1 MSGAAHRSP
10 APGSTLMTGAL
21 PKVLDRLRAQ
31 LERIPAPEVPVTAPW
46 SLGLPAVVLS
56 SAAVPQAAWAVSA
69 LSRFGEL
76 SLSPT
81 HLGVDGTDIA
91 WADVVEVRMG
101 DVAQLLSGT
110 ALDKEIG
117 RIASRLPPVPGRA
130 WLVRH
135 VSQVV
140 LGLGIGVAQAALGRF
155 RTAAGTQERDP
166 GAGIPM
172 TVLSRGR
179 FGRQVETDLGLF
191 AALVCAAVPGVTD
204 AVLDSAHR
212 HGVTVLPAET
222 ARTWRN
228 AEAVRSALL
237 SLEHRL
243 RGASATDQDGRVLPA
258 AAPVHAPPSF

>member
-1 MSGAAHRSP
+1 
-10 APGSTLMTGAL
+10 
-21 PKVLDRLRAQ
+21 
-31 LERIPAPEVPVTAPW
+31 
-46 SLGLPAVVLS
+46 
-56 SAAVPQAAWAVSA
+56 
-69 LSRFGEL
+69 
-76 SLSPT
+76 
-81 HLGVDGTDIA
+81 
-91 WADVVEVRMG
+91 
-101 DVAQLLSGT
+101 
-110 ALDKEIG
+110 
-117 RIASRLPPVPGRA
+117 
-130 WLVRH
+130 

-155 RTAAGTQERDP
+155 RAAAEEREA
-166 GAGIPM
+166 GAGIPV

-237 SLEHRL
+237 TLEQRL
-243 RGASATDQDGRVLPA
+243 RGASTVDHDGRDVPA
-258 AAPVHAPPSF
+258 GSPVHAPPSF